1 MTTPEQPVTPA
12 TRALDAAGVPYR
24 MVHYGRV
31 ASAEEAAERRGVS
44 LAALAKT
51 LVVRVEEGSYVLVLV
66 PGDRGLDYAKLRARL
81 GVRRLTMPDPEE
93 ARAATGYE
101 RGTITPVGAGGHPV
115 ILDQRLAALDEISL
129 GSGVH
134 GWAIHLAPGRLG
146 DLGASVAD
154 IARQE

>member
-1 MTTPEQPVTPA
+1 MTAPEPPVTPA
-12 TRALDAAGVPYR
+12 TQALDSAAIPYR
-24 MVHYGRV
+24 LVHYGRV
-31 ASAEEAAERRGVS
+31 GSAEAAAERRGVA

-66 PGDRGLDYAKLRARL
+66 PGDRGLDYAKLRTRL

-93 ARAATGYE
+93 AKAATGYE
-101 RGTITPVGAGGHPV
+101 RGTITPIGAGAHPV
-115 ILDQRLAALDEISL
+115 IVDQRLADWDEISL

-134 GWAIHLAPGRLG
+134 GWAIHLAPTRLT

-154 IARQE
+154 VAREE